1 MNYPQPPYSP
11 QPPYP
16 PQGQQGYAPQP
27 GYGAPNQPPQQPY
40 YQQQPPPGYAPNYA
54 PQPPAAP
61 APVAARGTLEDF
73 MDQPTGGGG
82 TAVTKF
88 FGRPNQPQGSWLQL
102 QVQRDHTH
110 NDVKQQTDSN
120 NNLQFFKT
128 NGQPDFN
135 RPKLVL
141 IVQTNVLQSSDGSH
155 PSVFTEGT
163 ASVWIKGITRD
174 ALVDAMRQANVQQ
187 PEKVLARGKIG
198 GAVITMISAGEK
210 PANRPGYSATKLY
223 NFQYTPGGNEPLA
236 LVEDPTVTT
245 SAPVQAPVNQ
255 VAGPSAPPPQQ
266 YAEVNQA
273 QQYQQAPP
281 QQLRPTPPVPSA
293 QTVAP
298 PAPPNGAGTPVAAP
312 PAPPQGY
319 APVPPPPGPAGYAP
333 PPTAP
338 VPNGYAP
345 APPQLTQAPPM
356 DPEKAATLARLNGGQ
371 G

>member
-1 MNYPQPPYSP
+1 
-11 QPPYP
+11 
-16 PQGQQGYAPQP
+16 
-27 GYGAPNQPPQQPY
+27 
-40 YQQQPPPGYAPNYA
+40 
-54 PQPPAAP
+54 
-61 APVAARGTLEDF
+61 

-187 PEKVLARGKIG
+187 PEKVLARGRIG

-245 SAPVQAPVNQ
+245 SAPVQAPV
-255 VAGPSAPPPQQ
+255 SAPPP
-266 YAEVNQA
+266 

-281 QQLRPTPPVPSA
+281 QQLPPTPPVPTTA
-293 QTVAP
+293 TAVPPPGAATQT
-298 PAPPNGAGTPVAAP
+298 
-312 PAPPQGY
+312 APPQGY